1 MPEQRREIAA
11 ALRYNPEEHSAPV
24 VVAAGRG
31 DLAKKIKEI
40 AREHN
45 IPVYEDEALAD
56 ALVKLGAQVE
66 IPPELYQAVACVLAY
81 VARLDQ
87 RVQATPF
94 PRGRKGTSETG
105 QERVNGLG

>member
-1 MPEQRREIAA
+1 MSERRRELAA
-11 ALRYNPEEHSAPV
+11 ALRYDPAEHSAPV

-56 ALVKLGAQVE
+56 ALVKLGARVE
-66 IPPELYQAVACVLAY
+66 IPPELYQAVAGVLAY

-87 RVQATPF
+87 KAQTDLF
-94 PRGRKGTSETG
+94 PETREEHRK
-105 QERVNGLG
+105 

>member
-1 MPEQRREIAA
+1 MEKRREIAA
-11 ALRYNPEEHSAPV
+11 ALRYNPEEHNAPV

-45 IPVYEDEALAD
+45 IPIYEDEALAD
-56 ALVKLGAQVE
+56 ALVKLGVQVE
-66 IPPELYQAVACVLAY
+66 IPPELYQAVACVLAH

-87 RVQATPF
+87 KAPF
-94 PRGRKGTSETG
+94 TLPPGRRGD
-105 QERVNGLG
+105 Q